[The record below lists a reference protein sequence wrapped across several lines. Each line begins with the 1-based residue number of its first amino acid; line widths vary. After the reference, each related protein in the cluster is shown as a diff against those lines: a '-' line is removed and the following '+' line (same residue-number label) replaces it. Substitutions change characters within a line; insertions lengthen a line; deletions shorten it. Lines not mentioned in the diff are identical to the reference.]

1 MFYQMLVGSW
11 PIDLLDSLNPA
22 AHEAYQRRI
31 EAALEKSLREA
42 KRRSSWTAPNPEYEQ
57 AMRSFAREALS
68 PEGNGFLTSF
78 LPFVQRIAWLGVQN
92 SLTQTVLKLTAPGV
106 PDIYQGCELWDL
118 SLVDPDNRRAVDYR
132 QREEMMAELGTRL
145 SAVGERRALFD
156 TLMQDWR
163 DGRVKLAT
171 IALLLAFRRDHAEF
185 FASADCQPIEIKGED
200 ANWAVG
206 YIRSHGER
214 RLAVIFARFPA
225 LREAAPNW
233 RAQAEL
239 PAGSWFDLFRGRC
252 FDAAV
257 PLSEWMG
264 PLPFAVL
271 TAAER
276 FASG

>member
-1 MFYQMLVGSW
+1 
-11 PIDLLDSLNPA
+11 
-22 AHEAYQRRI
+22 
-31 EAALEKSLREA
+31 
-42 KRRSSWTAPNPEYEQ
+42 
-57 AMRSFAREALS
+57 
-68 PEGNGFLTSF
+68 
-78 LPFVQRIAWLGVQN
+78 
-92 SLTQTVLKLTAPGV
+92 
-106 PDIYQGCELWDL
+106 
-118 SLVDPDNRRAVDYR
+118 
-132 QREEMMAELGTRL
+132 MAELGTRL

-185 FASADCQPIEIKGED
+185 FASADYQPIEIKGED

-271 TAAER
+271 TAPER